1 MTESC
6 YFSTARQKNARTMS
20 LGHERF
26 EGATAVS
33 LSQTLQRSAKR
44 YKHHFRATDEID
56 VRR

>member
-1 MTESC
+1 
-6 YFSTARQKNARTMS
+6 MS